1 MKLVLASA
9 SPRRRELLQEAGLTF
24 EVIPSTV
31 EQNVPEDISQEERVK
46 ALARLK
52 AEDVFAAHPDAT
64 VIGSDTLVFFN
75 GKALGKPGSE
85 EEAKAMLRMLSG
97 RVHTVSTGVCICSA
111 ERTICFAE
119 TTEVEFFELSEEEIE
134 AYVASFEPMDKAGS
148 YGIQGLGAVLVR
160 RIVGDYNNVVGLPLA
175 RTVRA
180 LRDL

>member
-1 MKLVLASA
+1 MKLILASA
-9 SPRRRELLQEAGLTF
+9 SPRRRELLQQAGLTF

-31 EQNVPEDISQEERVK
+31 EENIPEDISQEERVK
-46 ALARLK
+46 VLARLK

-85 EEAKAMLRMLSG
+85 EKAKAMLRMLSG

-119 TTEVEFFELSEEEIE
+119 TTEVEFFELSEEEIT

>member
-1 MKLVLASA
+1 MKLILASA
-9 SPRRRELLQEAGLTF
+9 SPRRRELLQQAGLAF

-31 EQNVPEDISQEERVK
+31 EENVPEDISQEERVK

-119 TTEVEFFELSEEEIE
+119 TTEVEFFELSEEEIA